1 MSSFLPGLEL
11 SRLFYQEA
19 VKPLLSREFPPLA
32 YSAAL
37 LGDGSEVLG
46 FDTEMSSDHDWGPR
60 LLLFLTEEDSPHC
73 AEAIN
78 HALAQH
84 LPREFRG
91 YSTHFSPPDPN
102 DNGTQILQVAGSGLI
117 NHRVEIHTLS
127 SFVQAHLGFNIHTPL
142 EPADWLTFPEQKL
155 RTLTA
160 GAVYHDGIG
169 LEEMRSRFAY
179 YPHDVWLYL
188 MACGW
193 NRIGQEEHLMGRA
206 GIVGDELGSGLI
218 GSRLVRDIMRLCFL
232 MERQYAPYPKWFGTA
247 FRQLECGE
255 ALLPSLLAAQQAQTW
270 QARESALV
278 EAYAYLAEKHNRLAI
293 TEPLPTQADTFFG
306 RPFRV
311 IHLGGGFS
319 DALLQKIE
327 DPEVKRIAEKRHIGS
342 LDQFS
347 DNTDLLSDPC
357 WRETLKHLYF

>member
-1 MSSFLPGLEL
+1 MPSFLPGLEL
-11 SRLFYQEA
+11 SRLFYQEV
-19 VKPLLSREFPPLA
+19 VKPLLEKGFPSLA

-37 LGDGSEVLG
+37 IGDGSEVLG

-60 LLLFLTEEDSPHC
+60 LLLFLAEEDYLSY
-73 AEAIN
+73 AEAIT
-78 HALAQH
+78 HTLAQN

-102 DNGTQILQVAGSGLI
+102 DNGTQVLLVAESGFI
-117 NHRVEIHTLS
+117 NHRVEIYTLS
-127 SFVQAHLGFNIHTPL
+127 RFVQGHLGFDLRQPL

-155 RTLTA
+155 RTLIA
-160 GAVYHDGIG
+160 GAVYQDEIG
-169 LEEMRSRFAY
+169 LEAVRSRFAY
-179 YPHDVWLYL
+179 YPQDVWLYL

-232 MERQYAPYPKWFGTA
+232 MEKQYAPYPKWFGTA

-255 ALLPSLLAAQQAQTW
+255 ALLPSLLSAQQAQTW
-270 QARESALV
+270 QAREAALV
-278 EAYAYLAEKHNRLAI
+278 EAYTYLAKKHNRLEI
-293 TEPLPTQADTFFG
+293 TEPLPTQAGTFFG

-311 IHLGGGFS
+311 IHLGGGFA

-327 DPEVKRIAEKRHIGS
+327 DPEVRRIAAKRHIGS

-357 WRETLKHLYF
+357 WRETLKRLYC